1 MLRIWA
7 LGACGASSATDLS
20 LNNPFKES
28 RAIMLGTTMNTWR
41 RKLTVPM
48 VLFLFF
54 ALTLPAFAANDS
66 SAINTTNNDGDTANG
81 NHYEN

>member
-1 MLRIWA
+1 
-7 LGACGASSATDLS
+7 
-20 LNNPFKES
+20 
-28 RAIMLGTTMNTWR
+28 MLGTTMNTWR